1 MDEGKIIVVNLSK
14 GIIGDDAS
22 NLLGGLFLT
31 SMGLSAFSRQ
41 DQAEDKRQPYFIF
54 ADEFQ
59 NFTTSFLVNALS
71 ELRKYKIGLVMAQQ
85 YLKQSPVDIREA
97 VLGNVGTMIVFR
109 VGVSDAA
116 YFSKEFDGKFSI
128 GDITH
133 LPNFSI
139 YLRLMIDGKS
149 SKGFSA
155 DLLPN

>member
-1 MDEGKIIVVNLSK
+1 
-14 GIIGDDAS
+14 
-22 NLLGGLFLT
+22 
-31 SMGLSAFSRQ
+31 
-41 DQAEDKRQPYFIF
+41 
-54 ADEFQ
+54 
-59 NFTTSFLVNALS
+59 
-71 ELRKYKIGLVMAQQ
+71 
-85 YLKQSPVDIREA
+85 
-97 VLGNVGTMIVFR
+97 MIVFR